1 MKKKSQNGSNI
12 TRRSFVAK
20 SVIGAAGITAA
31 PTILSAAGN
40 SFKAS
45 GKIKLGVNME
55 YVRHHDKSFE
65 WGVKKAAE
73 IGYEYIEPMVHLGR
87 ELLSEARYFHSVSM
101 FDDPL
106 WIKEICDNNNIKLS
120 GVSSHTPLCKPEI
133 SVEYLKMAIRWAAQ
147 AGAPVVNSDEG
158 PKPKWTTKK
167 MDYTLMKYTL
177 TEAAMVAERHGIKI
191 GLEQHQQYSKTP
203 EGLKSIYELVDSPA
217 IGINY
222 DCGNAYIGGGGNI
235 YDWLESVKDNLVHFH
250 AKDISIEQGKDE
262 RGKVSGTPVGCACGE
277 GVIDWKR
284 IIDIIKTTNKDIVM
298 SVECGTVPQAIKSF
312 EYLSKLL

>member
-120 GVSSHTPLCKPEI
+120 LVPETLNEETEVEVIKLNEELELPWQVNKI
-133 SVEYLKMAIRWAAQ
+133 S
-147 AGAPVVNSDEG
+147 G
-158 PKPKWTTKK
+158 
-167 MDYTLMKYTL
+167 
-177 TEAAMVAERHGIKI
+177 
-191 GLEQHQQYSKTP
+191 
-203 EGLKSIYELVDSPA
+203 
-217 IGINY
+217 
-222 DCGNAYIGGGGNI
+222 
-235 YDWLESVKDNLVHFH
+235 
-250 AKDISIEQGKDE
+250 
-262 RGKVSGTPVGCACGE
+262 
-277 GVIDWKR
+277 
-284 IIDIIKTTNKDIVM
+284 
-298 SVECGTVPQAIKSF
+298 
-312 EYLSKLL
+312 